1 MLVGHIIAAIEEFAP
16 KALQEDYDNTGLIIG
31 SPAMECDS
39 ALLTVDVTP
48 AVVQEAIDRGCQLII
63 SHHPLVFKGL
73 KRFNGTTPVEQSV
86 MMAIRA
92 GIAVYACHTAVDN
105 ARQGVSMQMCRM
117 LGLDSPAPLD
127 PQTDRCL
134 KLVTFVPK
142 SHTESVRLALFDAG
156 AGSIGDYDFCS
167 FSSEGTG
174 TFRPLDGAD
183 PFVGSVG
190 DIHHE
195 PEVRMEVLLPI
206 WLKSKVSEAL
216 LQTHPY
222 EEPAYEFLT
231 VDTNAAHTGCG
242 AVGNLPEP
250 LSPAQL
256 ADLVKRTFGSP
267 VARCTSYPADSQIRR
282 VALCG
287 GSGSFLI
294 SKAIAA
300 GAQAFISSDTKYHD
314 FVDYADSIFLID
326 IGHHE
331 SENCTKDIFYHIITK
346 KFPNFAVEYSQKD
359 TNPINYL

>member
-1 MLVGHIIAAIEEFAP
+1 M
-16 KALQEDYDNTGLIIG
+16 
-31 SPAMECDS
+31 
-39 ALLTVDVTP
+39 
-48 AVVQEAIDRGCQLII
+48 
-63 SHHPLVFKGL
+63 
-73 KRFNGTTPVEQSV
+73 
-86 MMAIRA
+86 
-92 GIAVYACHTAVDN
+92 
-105 ARQGVSMQMCRM
+105 
-117 LGLDSPAPLD
+117 
-127 PQTDRCL
+127 
-134 KLVTFVPK
+134 
-142 SHTESVRLALFDAG
+142 
-156 AGSIGDYDFCS
+156 
-167 FSSEGTG
+167 
-174 TFRPLDGAD
+174 
-183 PFVGSVG
+183 
-190 DIHHE
+190 
-195 PEVRMEVLLPI
+195 
-206 WLKSKVSEAL
+206 SEAL

-231 VDTNAAHTGCG
+231 VDTDAAHTGCG
-242 AVGNLPEP
+242 AVGNLPES

-256 ADLVKRTFGSP
+256 VDLVKRTFGSP